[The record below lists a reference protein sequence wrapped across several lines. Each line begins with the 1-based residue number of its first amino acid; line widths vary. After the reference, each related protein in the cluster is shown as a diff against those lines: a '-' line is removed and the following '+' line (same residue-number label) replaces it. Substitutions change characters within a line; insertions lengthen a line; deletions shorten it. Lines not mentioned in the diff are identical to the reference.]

1 LLSLL
6 LFWSIYNGAIIY
18 VGIRSKRK
26 LAPITPIDHVK
37 GEHPKFSIIVPT
49 KNEEIVIARCLNGLL
64 SIDYPKDKMEI
75 VVVDGNSTDSTL
87 KICSEFKEKYPQT
100 VKIISETKTK
110 GKPAALNL
118 ALPYVTGELVGVFDA
133 DSLPEKEVL
142 AKVTEYFDDAKV
154 MAVQGRTTS
163 LNERRNA
170 LTRVVSMEER
180 TWFQTLM
187 AGREK
192 LSLFVPLTGSCQF
205 VRRNVLE
212 ELGGWDET
220 SLTED
225 IELALRLVE
234 KNHLIKYAPDVIAGQ
249 ETPNNLSDLVSQRV
263 RWYRGHM
270 ETALKYGRLLNTI
283 NRKTVDAEISLGG
296 PFMMVVSLA
305 SYINWLFVMI
315 FLAQSN
321 PIINFTGLVIAL
333 TAVSLVSLG
342 FGLMGAEKP
351 IKLRNLLWV
360 PSIYLYWLVQITIA
374 GWAFVKLIT
383 RRKRVWDKTAKKG
396 FTTANLP

>member
-1 LLSLL
+1 M
-6 LFWSIYNGAIIY
+6 YA
-18 VGIRSKRK
+18 GIRSKRK
-26 LAPITPIDHVK
+26 LVPITPIDSVN

-49 KNEEIVIARCLNGLL
+49 KNEETVINRCLNGLL

-75 VVVDGNSTDSTL
+75 IVVDGNSTDSTL

-100 VKIISETKTK
+100 IKIISETQTK

-118 ALPYVTGELVGVFDA
+118 ALPYVTGEIVGVFDA

-142 AKVTEYFDDAKV
+142 EKVAAYFGDAKV

-163 LNERRNA
+163 VNERRNA

-192 LSLFVPLTGSCQF
+192 LSLFIPLTGSCQF
-205 VRRNVLE
+205 IRRNVLE

-234 KNHLIKYAPDVIAGQ
+234 KNHLIKYAPDVLTGQ
-249 ETPNNLSDLVSQRV
+249 ETPNNLSDLISQRV
-263 RWYRGHM
+263 RWYRGYM

-315 FLAQSN
+315 FLSQTN
-321 PIINFTGLVIAL
+321 PIINFTGLVIVL
-333 TAVSLVSLG
+333 TAVSLVTLG
-342 FGLMGAEKP
+342 FGLTAAEKP

-383 RRKRVWDKTAKKG
+383 RRKRVWDKTVKKG
-396 FTTANLP
+396 FITTNLP